1 MGKAIS
7 ACFSKYATFTGRASR
22 SEYWFFYLFYI
33 LVYIGAS
40 ILANA
45 SNSLIIFVP
54 LLALYLPL
62 LAAGVRRMHDVDKS
76 GWFLLIPIYNL
87 VLACTEGSTV
97 ANRFG
102 PPTQQQGAFPS
113 ILQPAYSILNRGQAG
128 CAQQNQ
134 KYVYCRISWAQNR
147 KLHEKNL
154 FYLVG

>member
-102 PPTQQQGAFPS
+102 PPTQQ
-113 ILQPAYSILNRGQAG
+113 
-128 CAQQNQ
+128 
-134 KYVYCRISWAQNR
+134 
-147 KLHEKNL
+147 
-154 FYLVG
+154 